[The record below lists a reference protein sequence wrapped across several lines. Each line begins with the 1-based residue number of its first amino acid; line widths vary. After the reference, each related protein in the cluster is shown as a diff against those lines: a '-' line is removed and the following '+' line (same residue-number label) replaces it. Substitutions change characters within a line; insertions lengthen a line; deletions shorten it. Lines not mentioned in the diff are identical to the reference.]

1 MISIST
7 KIMNPLRVMMDEM
20 NKTAGKGVSVELKR
34 QTADGG
40 LVPVT
45 ENHMAGLE

>member
-1 MISIST
+1 MEPLLKKVQYSAF
-7 KIMNPLRVMMDEM
+7 KIHLDARG
-20 NKTAGKGVSVELKR
+20 AGKGVSVELKR